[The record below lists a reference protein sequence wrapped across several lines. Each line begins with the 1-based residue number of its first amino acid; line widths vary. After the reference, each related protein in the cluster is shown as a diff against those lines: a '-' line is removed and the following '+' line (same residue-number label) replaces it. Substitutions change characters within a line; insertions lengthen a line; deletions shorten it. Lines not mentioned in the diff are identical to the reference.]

1 MTSQNNLTTGTDDFQ
16 VQRVRQSGSLS
27 SNVASQLENM
37 LSQGKISVGQKL
49 PTENA
54 LCDMFGVSRT
64 VIREAI
70 TQLKSL
76 GLVET
81 KRGVGTTVL
90 RNSPAET
97 FYAHTINPT
106 AVEDILHILELRLVV
121 ETAACELAALRR
133 DDDDM
138 QHIETTMEAFHQA
151 RLEHKMARKEDYDFH
166 LSIAAASKN
175 PFFKSFYEQF
185 NKNIIPRT
193 SIVDSN
199 IDQAASEEYLDRIE
213 KEHSD
218 IVAAIKSKNPEAARQ
233 AMHQHLYRAY
243 HLYEKYKRNSSF
255 D

>member
-1 MTSQNNLTTGTDDFQ
+1 MTSQNNLTTGTGEFQ

-121 ETAACELAALRR
+121 ETAACELAAMRR

-138 QHIETTMEAFHQA
+138 QRIEDSMRAFHA
-151 RLEHKMARKEDYDFH
+151 ACAEHRMARKEDYEFH
-166 LSIAAASKN
+166 LNIAIASKN

-193 SIVDSN
+193 NIIDTN
-199 IDQAASEEYLDRIE
+199 IDQAASEKYLKRIE
-213 KEHSD
+213 DEH
-218 IVAAIKSKNPEAARQ
+218 IAIFEAIKSQNAEGARA

-243 HLYEKYKRNSSF
+243 HLYEKYKNNSSF

>member
-1 MTSQNNLTTGTDDFQ
+1 MTTHNPAGDTGLFQ
-16 VQRVRQSGSLS
+16 VEPVQKRGSLS
-27 SNVASQLENM
+27 SHVASQLENM
-37 LSQGKISVGQKL
+37 LAQGKISVGQKL

-97 FYAHTINPT
+97 FYAHAINPT

-121 ETAACELAALRR
+121 ETEACKFAALRR
-133 DDDDM
+133 DEADM
-138 QHIETTMEAFHQA
+138 MRIEGCMNAFHRA
-151 RLEHKMARKEDYDFH
+151 CAEHRMARKEDYEFH

-175 PFFKSFYEQF
+175 PFFLSFYEQF
-185 NKNIIPRT
+185 NKNIIPRAN
-193 SIVDSN
+193 IVDSN
-199 IDQAASEEYLDRIE
+199 IDQAASEEYLKRIE
-213 KEHSD
+213 NEH
-218 IVAAIKSKNPEAARQ
+218 VAIFEAIRSQDGDAAHA

-243 HLYEKYKRNSSF
+243 HLYEKYKKNSSF
-255 D
+255 E